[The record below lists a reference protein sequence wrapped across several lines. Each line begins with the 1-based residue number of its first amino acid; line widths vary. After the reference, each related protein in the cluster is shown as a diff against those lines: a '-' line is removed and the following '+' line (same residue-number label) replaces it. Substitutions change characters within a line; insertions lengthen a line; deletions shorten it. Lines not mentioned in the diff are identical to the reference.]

1 MNNNKVVLYLA
12 ISLDG
17 YIARNDG
24 SVDWLFDVE
33 GDGGD
38 NGYSKFYHTV
48 GTVVMGRLTYDE
60 VLKLADEFP
69 YADKPCYILSRTEQ
83 PPAPHATFTN
93 EALDT
98 LIPRLKADSEGN
110 VWLVGGGQLAAA
122 FLEAGLLDE
131 LHITLTPKILG
142 EGIPLFPQG
151 TVPSTLR
158 LKQIGQMGQ
167 FVSLIYTTQ
176 TAGL

>member
-1 MNNNKVVLYLA
+1 MKNKKVVLYIA
-12 ISLDG
+12 VSLDG
-17 YIARNDG
+17 YIARMDG

-38 NGYSKFYHTV
+38 NGYSEFYRTV

-69 YADKPCYILSRTEQ
+69 YADKPCYVLSRTE
-83 PPAPHATFTN
+83 PTPTSHVTFTN
-93 EALDT
+93 EILNT
-98 LIPRLKADSEGN
+98 LIPRLKANSEGD
-110 VWLVGGGQLAAA
+110 VWLVGGGQLVAA

-131 LHITLTPKILG
+131 LHITVTPKILG

-151 TVPSTLR
+151 TVPSTFH
-158 LKQIGQMGQ
+158 LKHLEQMGQ
-167 FVSLIYTTQ
+167 FVSLIYTVQ
-176 TAGL
+176 TNS